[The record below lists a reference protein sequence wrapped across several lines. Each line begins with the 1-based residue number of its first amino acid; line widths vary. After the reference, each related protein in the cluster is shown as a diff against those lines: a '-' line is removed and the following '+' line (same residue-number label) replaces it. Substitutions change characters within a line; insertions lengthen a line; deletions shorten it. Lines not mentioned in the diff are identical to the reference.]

1 MSMMKKRNSL
11 YIGLILLA
19 LTGGILGMFTTSVYG
34 EEAAVQTNGEIVFS
48 TESSGPS
55 PSTSPSETTTSSSGP
70 IKKPAGKYPS
80 TGELVMKSLT
90 ISGLVLAAFV
100 VIFYLIKRKKDASEK
115 EG

>member
-1 MSMMKKRNSL
+1 MMKKRNYL
-11 YIGLILLA
+11 YIGLMLLA

-48 TESSGPS
+48 AESSGPRS
-55 PSTSPSETTTSSSGP
+55 STTPSESIASSSEP
-70 IKKPAGKYPS
+70 IKKPTGKYPS

-90 ISGLVLAAFV
+90 ISGIVLAALV
-100 VIFYLIKRKKDASEK
+100 VIFYLVKRKKDASEK